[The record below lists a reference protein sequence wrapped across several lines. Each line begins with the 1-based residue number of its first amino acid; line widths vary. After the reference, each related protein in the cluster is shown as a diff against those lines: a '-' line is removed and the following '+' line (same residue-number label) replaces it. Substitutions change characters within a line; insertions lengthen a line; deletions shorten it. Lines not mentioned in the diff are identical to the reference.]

1 MCWKADITLPT
12 KVHIVK
18 AMVFPV
24 VTYGWESWTIKKAE
38 RQRIDAFELWCW
50 RRLLKVPWTARKLN
64 QSVLM
69 EINPEHSLEGLK
81 LKLQYFWSSDVN
93 RWLIGKVSDAGKDWG
108 QKKRVSEDGMVG
120 WHHGF
125 NGHKLGKIQEMVKD
139 LACCSPWGH
148 KESDITG
155 WHNNNTHTYTYI
167 HFYFSNFCQCIYVYV
182 YIYFLYFFVNVVM
195 VGNYT
200 WKKI

>member
-1 MCWKADITLPT
+1 MSKSLCLCVCIYICMSIQPWILTGRTDAEAET
-12 KVHIVK
+12 
-18 AMVFPV
+18 PV
-24 VTYGWESWTIKKAE
+24 
-38 RQRIDAFELWCW
+38 
-50 RRLLKVPWTARKLN
+50 
-64 QSVLM
+64 
-69 EINPEHSLEGLK
+69 
-81 LKLQYFWSSDVN
+81 FWSFDANS
-93 RWLIGKVSDAGKDWG
+93 WLIGKVSDAGKDWG

-155 WHNNNTHTYTYI
+155 WHNNNTHTYIYI